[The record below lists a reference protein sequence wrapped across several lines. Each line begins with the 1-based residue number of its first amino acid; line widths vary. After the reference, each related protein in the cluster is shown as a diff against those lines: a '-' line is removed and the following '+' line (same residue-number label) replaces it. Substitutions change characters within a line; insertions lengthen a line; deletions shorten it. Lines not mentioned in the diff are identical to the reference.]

1 MTEAVL
7 TPGADL
13 PQQDTEQ
20 SAGGFS
26 LARGLNALR
35 EEMDAPV
42 ASFFS
47 SCVHC
52 GLCATACPFYVET
65 GDPKYTPIHKLE
77 PMRILWEQ
85 EFTFWGKLKSTL
97 REKLPLEKWGL
108 DKLGLDKLVAG
119 KQVTDEMLAEWEP
132 LLYDSCTMCGRC
144 SMVCPVGNDIH
155 YMIRKARE
163 GQVASGHSP
172 EGLIAASVR
181 AVNTGSP
188 MGLKWKTLDVQIKH
202 VEQSTGLAVPID
214 KQGAD
219 YLVLLS
225 SMEII
230 NFPEYLE
237 ALTKIFAHAGV
248 SWTLSQQCFEAT
260 NAGIQI
266 GSKDIAATLVQ
277 RVVDAAEALGVK
289 NVISPECG
297 HAYTAIRW
305 EGPNAI
311 KRAYPFKV
319 FHIIE
324 VLDQLRAEGRI
335 KTEGKEDDRLSMHDP
350 CNLARKSGVIQQQR
364 NLMDLIAENFVDLKE
379 HGKMQWCC
387 GAGGGVSSNERAEEL
402 KLAAFKKKKA
412 QIEEVEPERMVTMCA
427 TCRTQ
432 LEEGLEEYTMD
443 IPVVGL
449 TELIADHLVESD
461 AERVT
466 SDD

>member
-1 MTEAVL
+1 MSE
-7 TPGADL
+7 D
-13 PQQDTEQ
+13 
-20 SAGGFS
+20 SRS
-26 LARGLNALR
+26 LSLERGINAWR

-52 GLCATACPFYVET
+52 GLCAQSCPFYVET

-77 PMRILWEQ
+77 PLRILWHQ
-85 EFTFWGKLKSTL
+85 EYSVWGKIKRLI
-97 REKLPLEKWGL
+97 GL
-108 DKLGLDKLVAG
+108 GRKITDQMLD
-119 KQVTDEMLAEWEP
+119 DWEP

-144 SMVCPVGNDIH
+144 SLVCPVGNDIQ
-155 YMIRKARE
+155 YMIRKTRE
-163 GQVASGHSP
+163 GMVASGHAP
-172 EGLIAASVR
+172 EGLVAASVR

-188 MGLKWKTLDVQIKH
+188 MGLQWKTLEVQIKH
-202 VEQSTGLAVPID
+202 VATATGIEVPID

-237 ALTKIFAHAGV
+237 AITKIFDHAGV
-248 SWTLSQQCFEAT
+248 SWTISRDCFEAT

-266 GSKDIAATLVQ
+266 GSKDIAATLVR
-277 RVVDAAEALGVK
+277 RVVDAAEKLQVS

-305 EGPNAI
+305 EGPNVI
-311 KRAYPFKV
+311 QRKFPFKV

-335 KTEGKEDDRLSMHDP
+335 RTTGKELDRLSMHDP
-350 CNLARKSGVIQQQR
+350 CNLARKSGVVKQQR
-364 NLMDLIAENFVDLKE
+364 RLMDLVAADFVDLNE
-379 HGKMQWCC
+379 HGEFQWCC
-387 GAGGGVSSNERAEEL
+387 GAGGGVSSNERAEPL
-402 KLAAFKKKKA
+402 KMAAFKRKKE
-412 QIEEVEPERMVTMCA
+412 QIEEVQPERMVTMCA

-432 LEEGLEEYTMD
+432 LEEGLEEYSMD
-443 IPVVGL
+443 IPVIGL
-449 TELIADHLVESD
+449 TEIIADHLVDKAES
-461 AERVT
+461 
-466 SDD
+466 S